1 MLMSNFEIS
10 IQSLTEMKNTKPLSL
25 LYYTNEVKLP
35 TTRKMN
41 SGLMTCIER
50 ENELVITVQAECLV
64 NLPSAAAYIFPTD

>member
-1 MLMSNFEIS
+1 MLMSIFEIS

-35 TTRKMN
+35 TIGKMN

-50 ENELVITVQAECLV
+50 ENELVITGQAECLV